1 MSFVSTTDVSFRSR
15 SYRCDLNQDHVRDS
29 IPIFRRHQKI
39 ADKLSP
45 KPTVPT
51 FIPISTRIV
60 ARGRSRPIRGRDRRT
75 MGDST
80 AKGADKYADSRAAS
94 GTFKSPSPIP
104 SIIKQAITGRYFRTT
119 FRPLPSVVLGEFE
132 SVFREYRSAEIR
144 SSSIICQSVIQI
156 APQRYRLQRLPAY
169 LSTLLST

>member
-1 MSFVSTTDVSFRSR
+1 MSVTGVSYRCQ

-60 ARGRSRPIRGRDRRT
+60 ARGRIRPIRGRDRRT
-75 MGDST
+75 RGDST

-94 GTFKSPSPIP
+94 GTFKNPRPTP
-104 SIIKQAITGRYFRTT
+104 SIIKQAIAARYFRTT

-132 SVFREYRSAEIR
+132 SVFREYRSAEMR
-144 SSSIICQSVIQI
+144 SSSIIYQAVNQI
-156 APQRYRLQRLPAY
+156 ALRRRHRRRLLASLQV
-169 LSTLLST
+169 LSST